1 ISIPELLWRQ
11 QGIFLKVEQVGE
23 RKLNS
28 DMTGKCQRP
37 FTRYHLRKEDNEEM
51 TLDRGFGPRAPVLA
65 LPWTAGHG
73 PLRRLRALVGEMP
86 ELGELTPRSPR
97 F

>member
-1 ISIPELLWRQ
+1 MRLHHLLLALF
-11 QGIFLKVEQVGE
+11 FLVLSAGSEAA
-23 RKLNS
+23 S
-28 DMTGKCQRP
+28 DTSGMSCGK
-37 FTRYHLRKEDNEEM
+37 M